1 MPASKKKRSVGKTAG
16 AKKRAENARRL
27 RQKQQTYAIVLLAL
41 GILTGC
47 MLFIEGANLWKDV
60 HELLP
65 GLFGPCAFLCPLLLI
80 YIALRSAF
88 SSRII
93 NVPAKLCEALAFITL
108 VCSAVMIFMSAS
120 AAFPGF
126 AKLYKSG
133 IILESGGVFGAPGVL
148 FFKLFGK
155 TGAAIIDILL
165 IFVFLMLVLGITIG
179 QIRDFVAGIASKEKE
194 KREAAR
200 EVNEAE
206 EASRLENEEKNEHRE
221 NIDIDLGPEPD
232 KAAKPKRDLSSV
244 FMNRSKPAPANSASL
259 DDLVTKI
266 AKFKEPEATA
276 AAAATSVAAPTAK
289 QNVSEPAKSADMA
302 AGAKDGAAGQADI
315 AAAAA
320 SAVRTAQQAAAPT
333 QNAAAASAQP
343 SQTQNAAASAKD
355 SAAKLVADVGEQQKI
370 YNYPPL
376 TLLAPADKPDNIDV
390 AEELRSNA
398 ARLVDTLKS
407 FGVETRI
414 TEISR
419 GPAVTRYELQPSA
432 GVKISRITSLADDIA
447 LNLAASGV
455 RIEAPIPNKAAVGIE
470 VPNKKISTVHIRE
483 ILESDEFRRAKSKL
497 TVALGRDIAGKPAV
511 TDIYNMP
518 HVLIAGATG
527 SGKSVCINSIII
539 SLLYKSSPEEVK
551 LLMVD
556 PKIVELGC
564 YNGIPHLLVP
574 VVTEPRRAA
583 GALGWAVSEMQQRY
597 KTFAECGVRDIRG
610 YHALT
615 ERGENL
621 APMPHVVIIIDE
633 LADLIMAV
641 PGEVEDSICRLAQ
654 KARAAGMHLVI
665 ATQRPSVDVITGVI
679 KANIPS
685 RIAFAVSSQVD
696 SRTIIDSG
704 GAEKLLGR
712 GDMLF
717 WPMGAAKPTR
727 LQGCFVSDGEVEKV
741 IDFVKRGADAEYNEN
756 IIDEIEKHTTEE
768 KKSPGASENDDD
780 DDPMLP
786 SAVECVID
794 AGMASTSL
802 LQRRLKLGYARAARI
817 IDTMEAKGYVGPFE
831 GSKPRTVLITREQW
845 LEKTTT
851 GAGAE

>member
-1 MPASKKKRSVGKTAG
+1 MPASKKKKSVGKTAG
-16 AKKRAENARRL
+16 KRKKAENERRL

-47 MLFIEGANLWKDV
+47 MFFIEGANLWKDV

-65 GLFGPCAFLCPLLLI
+65 GLFGPCAVLCPMLLI
-80 YIALRSAF
+80 YIALRAAF
-88 SSRII
+88 SRRII
-93 NVPAKLCEALAFITL
+93 SVPAKLCEAVAFITL
-108 VCSAVMIFMSAS
+108 VCSAVMIFKSSS

-126 AKLYKSG
+126 AKLYRSG
-133 IILESGGVFGAPGVL
+133 IKLGSGGVFGAPGVL
-148 FFKLFGK
+148 LFKLFGK

-165 IFVFLMLVLGITIG
+165 IIVFLMLVLGVTIG
-179 QIRDFVAGIASKEKE
+179 QIRDVIEKIAAHEKE
-194 KREAAR
+194 KRETAR
-200 EVNEAE
+200 AVNEAE
-206 EASRLENEEKNEHRE
+206 EAFRRDASRGDGRKE
-221 NIDIDLGPEPD
+221 NIDIDLGPEPE
-232 KAAKPKRDLSSV
+232 KTQKHQLDLASLLTRR
-244 FMNRSKPAPANSASL
+244 NKPAGASTASL
-259 DDLVTKI
+259 DELVNKI
-266 AKFKEPEATA
+266 AKFKEPETASESQACEQDKVTAEAEGKDRSPA
-276 AAAATSVAAPTAK
+276 AAQA
-289 QNVSEPAKSADMA
+289 SALS
-302 AGAKDGAAGQADI
+302 QAEI

-320 SAVRTAQQAAAPT
+320 SAVKTARQAATST
-333 QNAAAASAQP
+333 QTAASEKNGFSVPAAQ
-343 SQTQNAAASAKD
+343 KC
-355 SAAKLVADVGEQQKI
+355 EQQRI
-370 YNYPPL
+370 YSYPPV
-376 TLLAPADKPDNIDV
+376 TLLSPADKPDNIDV

-414 TEISR
+414 TDISR

-432 GVKISRITSLADDIA
+432 GVKISRITSLSDDIA

-470 VPNKKISTVHIRE
+470 VPNKKVSTVHIRE
-483 ILESDEFRRAKSKL
+483 ILESNEFRSAKSKL

-539 SLLYKSSPEEVK
+539 SLLYKAAPEEVK

-597 KTFAECGVRDIRG
+597 KSFAECGVRDIRG
-610 YHALT
+610 FNALAA
-615 ERGENL
+615 RGGN
-621 APMPHVVIIIDE
+621 APMPQVVIIIDE

-696 SRTIIDSG
+696 SRTILDSG

-741 IDFVKRGADAEYNEN
+741 IDFIKRGSSAEYDEKV
-756 IIDEIEKHTTEE
+756 IDEIDKHTTEE
-768 KKSPGASENDDD
+768 KKGPASSDDD
-780 DDPMLP
+780 DDSMLP

-851 GAGAE
+851 GAGSA